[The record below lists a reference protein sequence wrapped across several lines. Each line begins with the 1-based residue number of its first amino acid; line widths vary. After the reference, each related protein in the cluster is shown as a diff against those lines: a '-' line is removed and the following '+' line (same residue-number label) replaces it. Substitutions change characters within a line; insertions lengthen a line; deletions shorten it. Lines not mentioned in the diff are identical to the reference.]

1 MNPPNL
7 KKIIVQLENGLVI
20 TFIKLGQKKTSEAF
34 KKYPSL
40 FNPFESRTP
49 VNCSLPPIILYR
61 ATFNFKRA
69 RFQAICF
76 DFSVSL
82 ILNMLNNEP
91 EKALNYFEGFIVG
104 ETVVPCS
111 GRNAT
116 PNDERI
122 QEILR
127 LAVTQNMSPNAVIL
141 LQSTINQ
148 ENTL

>member
-7 KKIIVQLENGLVI
+7 KKIIVQLENGLII
-20 TFIKLGQKKTSEAF
+20 TFTKLDQKKTSETF
-34 KKYPSL
+34 KRYPSL
-40 FNPFESRTP
+40 FNLFESRTP
-49 VNCSLPPIILYR
+49 ANCIYM
-61 ATFNFKRA
+61 ATFDFKRA

-111 GRNAT
+111 DRNAT

-141 LQSTINQ
+141 LQSAINQ
-148 ENTL
+148 ENTP